1 MRQHLHA
8 LPHVHDVHD
17 LHASQVA
24 TGIPILTAPLVVDD
38 TCFHDGH
45 LGELLDQVQA
55 CIHTDFGIEHST
67 IQFESVDHAA
77 HEHATH
83 E

>member
-1 MRQHLHA
+1 PPAPTGAIRPLTPLPRQSL
-8 LPHVHDVHD
+8 
-17 LHASQVA
+17 
-24 TGIPILTAPLVVDD
+24 
-38 TCFHDGH
+38 HDGH